1 MKSLVIVARSSRMAV
16 EMGKPLASLGLRLVT
31 LNASSVNVDQICEG
45 EDVLAVVIE
54 DADHREAIEHLCHS
68 VRRTTPPIL
77 SFEHGKGLKRR
88 LSALMLKGNC
98 LDLLDHR
105 ECTFPLTEF
114 FAFDSRDRVIR
125 SADGDIRLARAETAI
140 LSSLAENRG
149 ALVYKSDLLR
159 KLWGRDDKTASRTF
173 DVHLFHLR
181 QKLAQI
187 SEHVKITS
195 VRRVGLILEA
205 SPG

>member
-1 MKSLVIVARSSRMAV
+1 MKSVVIVASSPRMAV
-16 EMGKPLASLGLRLVT
+16 EMGKPLASLGLRLVA
-31 LNASSVNVDQICEG
+31 LNPSSLNVDQICEG
-45 EDVLAVVIE
+45 DDVLAVVIE
-54 DADHREAIEHLCHS
+54 DADHREAFEHLCHS

-77 SFEHGKGLKRR
+77 SFEHGERLKRR
-88 LSALMLKGNC
+88 VSALMLKGNC
-98 LDLLDHR
+98 LNLLDQR
-105 ECTFPLTEF
+105 ECTFPLTEC

-125 SADGDIRLARAETAI
+125 SAEGDIRLARAETAI

-149 ALVYKSDLLR
+149 VLVYKSDLLR
-159 KLWGRDDKTASRTF
+159 KLWGRDDKTASRTL
-173 DVHLFHLR
+173 DVHLFRLR

-187 SEHVKITS
+187 SEHIKITS